1 MKIKVLGAHNCESEK
16 TRLVSFLIDDVLAI
30 DAGALSSSLSFKAQQ
45 KIKAILLTHAHFDHI
60 RDIPVMGMNALLHE
74 TTISVY
80 STQAVHEALATH
92 ILNGQIYANFMEK
105 PEINP
110 IIKFTKIEPNKA
122 VQIAGYSVLAVPVNH
137 SVPTVGYQVTSPK
150 GKRLFYTG
158 DTGPGLTECWQN
170 ISPQLLIIEVTA
182 PNRYE
187 EFGLKSLHLTPSLLK
202 PELIAFRKLKG
213 YLPPVITV
221 HMNPRQE
228 KEVAAEIALLAK
240 ELNASITLAYE
251 GMQIQ
256 L

>member
-1 MKIKVLGAHNCESEK
+1 MKIKVLGAHNCESDK
-16 TRLVSFLIDDVLAI
+16 TKLVSFLIDDVLAI

-74 TTISVY
+74 TTINVY
-80 STQAVHEALATH
+80 STQAVREALATH

-105 PEINP
+105 PENNP
-110 IIKFTKIEPNKA
+110 IIKFTVIEPNKA

-137 SVPTVGYQVTSPK
+137 SVPTVGYQITSPE
-150 GKRLFYTG
+150 GKKVFYTG
-158 DTGPGLTECWQN
+158 DTGPGLTDCWQRV
-170 ISPQLLIIEVTA
+170 SPDLLIIEVTA

-187 EFGLKSLHLTPSLLK
+187 AFGLKSLHLTPSLLK
-202 PELIAFRKLKG
+202 PELISFKKMKG

-221 HMNPRQE
+221 HMSPGQE
-228 KEVAAEIALLAK
+228 KEVATEIALLVK
-240 ELNASITLAYE
+240 ELNISITLAYE